1 MGSILDLNS
10 LALRMQKEIPALE
23 HEAQD
28 IYEHTGAHVMSRWGV
43 LLGMTLALAALTTI
57 LLTCVKKDQ
66 R

>member
-1 MGSILDLNS
+1 
-10 LALRMQKEIPALE
+10 MQKEIPALE